1 LTQPERVIEEMP
13 VILILKMDGVT
24 EVVLPQV
31 KNDLLV
37 FHEISGNY

>member
-13 VILILKMDGVT
+13 VILIFEMDGVG

-31 KNDLLV
+31 ENNLLV
-37 FHEISGNY
+37 FHEISGDY